1 MFDEELMSIK
11 SLLNEYLYE
20 KSQQESFFSRL
31 FSNDEKPQNKQIEQL
46 IKKHNKV
53 FKVRAAIIALRTKIT
68 TAKANKTAYKAAN

>member
-31 FSNDEKPQNKQIEQL
+31 FSNDEKPQNKQIE
-46 IKKHNKV
+46 
-53 FKVRAAIIALRTKIT
+53 
-68 TAKANKTAYKAAN
+68 